1 MSTNFEFRPDF
12 PPQLGLIFICFY
24 FLTSFGFSQSNIK
37 QGDSTYLVPY
47 LDKIIV
53 KANLETQTDEY
64 QYRNE
69 DDGTR
74 IHLIPNNVY
83 RLFLSLD
90 YEFLGVSVGIV
101 PRFLGANSDED
112 LKGESSFTDY
122 RFRFFLGQWV
132 QSLEYSKV
140 SGYYVKNT
148 GDFVPDWTEDV
159 DPYLQFSNLTSSKYG
174 MSTSYVFNP
183 NFSYRNI
190 VYQNEWQKKSSGSFV
205 GTLFY
210 DYNTFTF
217 NELDIDSK
225 ERFFNIRLAPSY
237 YYTYVMR
244 ENWFAS
250 SNLSPSLGIRFSK
263 STSFDGTTTEVETK
277 SYLTRSVSTGLN
289 LGYSSKKVIFGA
301 NLTFNASWY
310 NEGQNS
316 RTENDRFYGV
326 LYVGYRFE
334 PPNVVKKLF
343 KPFTGN

>member
-1 MSTNFEFRPDF
+1 MNTGTEFRPHLR
-12 PPQLGLIFICFY
+12 PSSGLVLICFS
-24 FLTSFGFSQSNIK
+24 FLTTLGIS
-37 QGDSTYLVPY
+37 QGDSTQRDTTYLVPY

-64 QYRNE
+64 QYLNE

-74 IHLIPNNVY
+74 LHLIPNNVY

-90 YEFLGVSVGIV
+90 YEFLGVSVGVV
-101 PRFLGANSDED
+101 PKFLGANSDEG

-122 RFRFFLGQWV
+122 RFRFFLGKWV
-132 QSLEYSKV
+132 QALEYSKV
-140 SGYYVKNT
+140 SGYYVKNM
-148 GDFVPDWTEDV
+148 GDFAPDWTEGT

-205 GTLFY
+205 ATLFY

-237 YYTYVMR
+237 YYTYVLH
-244 ENWFAS
+244 ENWFVS
-250 SNLSPSLGIRFSK
+250 GNLSPSLGIRFSQN
-263 STSFDGTTTEVETK
+263 TTLDGTVTDIDTD
-277 SYLTRSVSTGLN
+277 SYFTRSISTGLN

-301 NLTFNASWY
+301 NLTFNSSWY

-316 RTENDRFYGV
+316 RTENDQFYGV

-334 PPNVVKKLF
+334 PPTLVKKLF